1 MAGLDFNSGVHC
13 ITSEGPVWYCVV
25 KLQNFCL
32 EYTCIENI
40 CYWHV
45 IKSYR

>member
-13 ITSEGPVWYCVV
+13 ITSEGPFWYCVV